1 MDYKIDTP
9 DKYFNSRIFTEQN
22 PDKTL
27 FGLNGE
33 LYISGCAN
41 QAEADAL
48 IAAHNPPAPT
58 EPTVAEKLASVGL
71 SVDDLKAALG
81 LS

>member
-9 DKYFNSRIFTEQN
+9 NKYFNSRIFSEQN
-22 PDKTL
+22 PDKIL
-27 FGLNGE
+27 FSLDGN

-41 QAEADAL
+41 QAEADAS
-48 IAAHNPPAPT
+48 IAAHNPTEPK

-71 SVDDLKAALG
+71 SVADLKEALG
-81 LS
+81 L